1 MDCAEFIRMMNSYLD
16 GDLEGALRAE
26 VESHLAECP
35 DCCGEVAD
43 WQTCLD
49 WLRKTFPEQ
58 VPSAELWEKIQCRTR
73 QQGSR

>member
-16 GDLEGALRAE
+16 GDLEGALRTE
-26 VESHLAECP
+26 GESHLVDCP
-35 DCCGEVAD
+35 DCCEEVAD

-58 VPSAELWEKIQCRTR
+58 APPAELREKIQCRIE